1 MEKYVVKV
9 MFSNISYCI
18 EDPVANLMQRNYAY
32 VIFGEKISY
41 TYNKYKATRFDDY
54 NEALFQGL
62 GAVLGSGRRDMQGT
76 LESIKWPYIGL
87 PVDLKELKRLWKQI
101 IK

>member
-1 MEKYVVKV
+1 LGGEQLH
-9 MFSNISYCI
+9 FYC
-18 EDPVANLMQRNYAY
+18 NT
-32 VIFGEKISY
+32 S
-41 TYNKYKATRFDDY
+41 KATRFDDY